1 MKPETKLFKLIDEIL
16 TAKKA
21 KKELESKI
29 EKAEETIVKLVGDVQ
44 KTSVERDGVVYSV
57 TIGENVRYTLVEEGK
72 RKMLNDVPF
81 ESALWKKTPDIG
93 ECLEDDV
100 MKEYVIRKDFT
111 PKVIIKTDKIK
122 EGNNFLLTN
131 N

>member
-21 KKELESKI
+21 KKELDSKI

-57 TIGENVRYTLVEEGK
+57 TVGENVRYALVEEGK

-111 PKVIIKTDKIK
+111 PKVIIKTDKVK
-122 EGNNFLLTN
+122 
-131 N
+131 